1 MKPTALM
8 EEMKQVQGGT
18 AVEGCRGLTLIE
30 TEDNGG
36 CQEPGGR
43 EVGSQCLMGTEFQF
57 CKRKSSG
64 GWLHNYVNVLN
75 TSCMLKAHIS

>member
-1 MKPTALM
+1 MKPTALL

-18 AVEGCRGLTLIE
+18 LWRATLIE

-43 EVGSQCLMGTEFQF
+43 EVGSQCLTGTEFQF

-64 GWLHNYVNVLN
+64 GWLHEDVNVLN

>member
-43 EVGSQCLMGTEFQF
+43 EVGRRGEKGKPRS
-57 CKRKSSG
+57 
-64 GWLHNYVNVLN
+64 
-75 TSCMLKAHIS
+75 